1 MCLDGFPRIS
11 VGGITVPVE
20 RLEALGNTKSMST
33 IPSWMLGTDHEGSID
48 ASEEP
53 ECGSYW
59 AFSITNSLED
69 ARLIATCNISPLC
82 EQQLTD
88 CDTVGS
94 THQDGLMDSGFDSV
108 EKSTMYMEASHIH
121 TTTKGTCKASR
132 CDVGSCAIPGQSLDG
147 MTFFWRPRVLC
158 FHPRTKTTTSL
169 QSDVVVEERCLCV
182 TPPWCSLVIF
192 FFNFQPHRT

>member
-69 ARLIATCNISPLC
+69 ARLIATCNMSPLC

-108 EKSTMYMEASHIH
+108 EKSTMCMEASHIH

-147 MTFFWRPRVLC
+147 MTFFFFGGHESCVFNRERRRPRVSNQ
-158 FHPRTKTTTSL
+158 TSL
-169 QSDVVVEERCLCV
+169 SRRGVCV
-182 TPPWCSLVIF
+182 SLL
-192 FFNFQPHRT
+192 HGALL